1 MADIQLNQFC
11 TACLG
16 TGIRHYNVT
25 PGSELQEENP
35 CSECNSDGKMAAP
48 FSIEPEWFDAI
59 TEELTTQAETL
70 SDMADKIN
78 DILDKCNDIF
88 EKVNE

>member
-1 MADIQLNQFC
+1 MVDIQLNQFC

-25 PGSELQEENP
+25 PGGELLEENP
-35 CSECNSDGKMAAP
+35 CSECNGDGKMTAP
-48 FSIEPEWFDAI
+48 FSIESEWFDAI
-59 TEELTTQAETL
+59 TETL